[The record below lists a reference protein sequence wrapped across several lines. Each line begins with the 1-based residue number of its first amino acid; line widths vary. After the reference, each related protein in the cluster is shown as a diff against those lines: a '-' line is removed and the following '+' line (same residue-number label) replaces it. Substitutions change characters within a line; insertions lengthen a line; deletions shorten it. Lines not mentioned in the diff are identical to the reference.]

1 MADVSDAYNVSTG
14 LDPHEFIIRLS
25 RQGVTSY
32 FSSPYRDNI
41 VKVYSLNGMIF
52 PKSRLTVLLQAIRS
66 AKSQLRDSQVLRI
79 ERFPRF
85 SNISATLLHVG
96 MININSDQEELRGA
110 AYDLLGAICS
120 YLDYDKNPIIASKGV
135 WFHHLVSILTPRQ
148 PALFLV
154 TYLLS
159 SPV

>member
-25 RQGVTSY
+25 RQGVISY
-32 FSSPYRDNI
+32 FSSPHRDNI
-41 VKVYSLNGMIF
+41 VKVYFQQHDISEGSLF
-52 PKSRLTVLLQAIRS
+52 FWQAIRS

-120 YLDYDKNPIIASKGV
+120 YLDYDKNPIIASKGEFNCAV
-135 WFHHLVSILTPRQ
+135 LNIL
-148 PALFLV
+148 F
-154 TYLLS
+154 
-159 SPV
+159 